1 MAIST
6 QTARDIAA
14 MIEPRFPQ
22 YADEIV
28 ALAEE
33 RDIFAARVA
42 LAQLNILL
50 NKSANE
56 MAA

>member
-6 QTARDIAA
+6 QTARDISA
-14 MIEPRFPQ
+14 MIEPRFPK

-33 RDIFAARVA
+33 RDRLSACVA
-42 LAQLNILL
+42 MAPLNILL
-50 NKSANE
+50 NKSTNE
-56 MAA
+56 RIP